1 MANANYNHKN
11 LKRFTLSEGINATTT
26 SIPVTAVLDP
36 PDVPFVALIK
46 NKKYPDGVDDPE
58 AEFVLVTVAGA
69 SPWTATRGV
78 ESTAVSHDIGNYDLV
93 PTTTAA
99 LMNALAAIAE
109 VVLYDSGD
117 LNLDSDIIKF
127 RDDDGNGPAKVILGD
142 TGSNITA
149 GNGTPAAS
157 EPEGSLLSLIHI

>member
-1 MANANYNHKN
+1 MANANYNHKS

-109 VVLYDSGD
+109 VVS
-117 LNLDSDIIKF
+117 I
-127 RDDDGNGPAKVILGD
+127 GNGAP
-142 TGSNITA
+142 TA
-149 GNGTPAAS
+149 AEAD
-157 EPEGSLLSLIHI
+157 GSLYIQQDLGGALFVRKSSAWEEVTSST